1 MATKLFLEENGTKAP
16 LLQDHEGTSYDEEHG
31 DWIAYN
37 KENKSSRSSCA
48 PSTTKL
54 DLLESFDDGP
64 VGVLQS
70 DGQTILNIV
79 SAKHSSD

>member
-1 MATKLFLEENGTKAP
+1 MATFQEENGTKAA
-16 LLQDHEGTSYDEEHG
+16 LLEGHEGTSYDEEHG
-31 DWIAYN
+31 DWIGVD
-37 KENKSSRSSCA
+37 KENKTYRTACA

-70 DGQTILNIV
+70 DMQTILNIV
-79 SAKHSSD
+79 SAISQCLLD